1 MIIKECITKKLM
13 AWDFF
18 FLNIKKDM
26 RWGEGKQ
33 VSQVENKSRM
43 IVLNLDVLV
52 IMWHTKNIYKSLRKG
67 RHSSREL
74 GKIFGWVI
82 QKRGLLNDQ

>member
-1 MIIKECITKKLM
+1 MG
-13 AWDFF
+13 FF
-18 FLNIKKDM
+18 FFKYKEGHEM
-26 RWGEGKQ
+26 GGEQ

-43 IVLNLDVLV
+43 IVLNLDALV
-52 IMWHTKNIYKSLRKG
+52 IMWHTKNIYTSLRKG